1 MPNATHD
8 TRLSRRLLAV
18 RPSATGAISE
28 AARHLAEQ
36 GHKVISL
43 SEGELD
49 FDTPSH
55 IQNAAIQGIRE
66 GHTRYTNVGGTPQ
79 LKAAI
84 ARKFLRDNDL
94 KFLPN
99 EIVASTGAK
108 QILFNAMLATLNPSD
123 EVIMVA
129 PYWVSYSEIVRIAG
143 GEPVVAIPNAND
155 EFKLTPAL
163 LRASITKKT
172 RWLILNS
179 PGNPSG
185 ALYSAKELQDIA
197 IVLDEYPNA
206 MVLSDD
212 IYEAIIFAGKFV
224 TFAQV
229 NPRMQDRTLTIN
241 GVSKAYAMTG
251 WRLGYA
257 GGPAWLIKAL
267 ELLQSQSTS
276 NPSSVSQVAAVAALD
291 GPQEFLSKWRQQL
304 RVRRDLAIEAL
315 SAASDILQITT
326 PPAAFYLYANCSNA
340 IGMHTSSGDMIRSDS
355 DLALYLLQDAGVAVV
370 PGTAFGMAPYLRIA
384 YGVSDSE
391 LLRACQLV
399 VASIHRLTKP

>member
-1 MPNATHD
+1 MLNATHD

>member
-1 MPNATHD
+1 MPNASHD
-8 TRLSRRLLAV
+8 TRLSRRLAAV

-66 GHTRYTNVGGTPQ
+66 GHTRYTNVGGTSQ

-108 QILFNAMLATLNPSD
+108 QILFNAMLATLNPGD
-123 EVIMVA
+123 EAIMVA
-129 PYWVSYSEIVRIAG
+129 PYWVSYSEMVRIAG

-155 EFKLTPAL
+155 DFKLTPAL

-185 ALYSAKELQDIA
+185 ALYSAKELQEIA

-276 NPSSVSQVAAVAALD
+276 NPSSVSQVAAIAALD
-291 GPQEFLSKWRQQL
+291 GPQEFLSKWRHQL

-315 SAASDILQITT
+315 SAVANILQVTT
-326 PPAAFYLYANCSNA
+326 PPAAFYLYANCSA
-340 IGMHTSSGDMIRSDS
+340 ALGMQTSSGDLIRSDS

-370 PGTAFGMAPYLRIA
+370 PGTAFGLAPYLRIA

-391 LLRACQLV
+391 LLLACQLV
-399 VASIHRLTKP
+399 VAAIQRLTKP